1 MNKLY
6 LITGPAGV
14 GKTTV
19 STELAKRLKKSAL
32 IEGDTIYAFVVGGHV
47 SPWLEGNQLDI
58 FWENVYY
65 LIENFLSH
73 GYDVIFNYI
82 IKDEI
87 FEKLKKRFK
96 NVDIKYTVLLA
107 DEETMIKRDKER
119 PLDCQQGERSLI
131 LLNDFRNS
139 NVDKKHKLETT
150 YLSVDEI
157 VDDIKNNDRYNVE
170 EK

>member
-19 STELAKRLKKSAL
+19 STELAKRFKKSAL

-87 FEKLKKRFK
+87 FEKLKKKFINPISNRGIHLAWEPLIPIMLSKLKKYNIKEKYKVDLKKSQEEYLK
-96 NVDIKYTVLLA
+96 NK
-107 DEETMIKRDKER
+107 
-119 PLDCQQGERSLI
+119 
-131 LLNDFRNS
+131 
-139 NVDKKHKLETT
+139 
-150 YLSVDEI
+150 I
-157 VDDIKNNDRYNVE
+157 VIIKNKI
-170 EK
+170 EKNKKIKSN